1 MSASILPIRSAAAI
15 AQAVTALR
23 AGELI
28 IVPTDTVYGLATLPE
43 NTEAIERLYAIRQR
57 PHEPAFPLL
66 LAENKSMY
74 TLARVNQAAAR
85 LVQRFWPG
93 ALTVVL
99 PPAANLPAELHD
111 MPIALR
117 MPNYPALHP
126 LLKAVGDV
134 LFVSGATSSGY
145 PPAITA
151 QEAADYFGEQ
161 VAVILDGGHTPF
173 GVPSTIVDC
182 TQSPPVIVRRGTI
195 PEEKIWET
203 LKPKRVNFP

>member
-1 MSASILPIRSAAAI
+1 VNAPLLPVRSSEAI
-15 AQAVTALR
+15 AHAVTALR

-28 IVPTDTVYGLATLPE
+28 IIPTDTIYGLATLPE

-57 PHEPAFPLL
+57 ASEPAFPLV

-85 LVQRFWPG
+85 LAQRFWPG
-93 ALTVVL
+93 ALTILL
-99 PPAANLPAELHD
+99 PPGSDLSTAQRA

-126 LLKAVGDV
+126 LLRAVGDV
-134 LFVSGATSSGY
+134 LFVSGATCSGY

-151 QEAADYFGEQ
+151 QEAADYFSEQ
-161 VAVILDGGHTPF
+161 VAIILDGGPTPF
-173 GVPSTIVDC
+173 GIPSTIVDC
-182 TQSPPVIVRRGTI
+182 TQSPPLLVRRGAI
-195 PEEKIWET
+195 PEEKIWAT
-203 LKPKRVNFP
+203 LAPQFVKFS

>member
-1 MSASILPIRSAAAI
+1 MSALLLPIRSSEAI
-15 AQAVTALR
+15 AHAVTLLR

-28 IVPTDTVYGLATLPE
+28 IIPTDTVYGIATLPE
-43 NTEAIERLYAIRQR
+43 NTAAIERLYAIRQR
-57 PHEPAFPLL
+57 PREPAFPLL

-74 TLARVNQAAAR
+74 TLARVNHAAAR
-85 LVQRFWPG
+85 LAQRFWPG
-93 ALTVVL
+93 SLTILL
-99 PPAANLPAELHD
+99 PPAANLPAELRT

-117 MPNYPALHP
+117 MPNYPDLHP

-161 VAVILDGGHTPF
+161 VAAILDGGRTPF

-182 TQSPPVIVRRGTI
+182 TQSPPVIVRRGAI

-203 LKPKRVNFP
+203 LKPKLVSFP

>member
-1 MSASILPIRSAAAI
+1 VSAPILPIRSPKAI
-15 AQAVTALR
+15 AHALASLR

-28 IVPTDTVYGLATLPE
+28 VIPTDTIYGLATLPK
-43 NTEAIERLYAIRQR
+43 NTATIKQLYEIRQR

-66 LAENKSMY
+66 LAENKSLY
-74 TLARVNQAAAR
+74 TLAHVNPAAR
-85 LVQRFWPG
+85 RLAQRFWPG
-93 ALTVVL
+93 SLTLML
-99 PPAANLPAELHD
+99 PPATSLPAELRT
-111 MPIALR
+111 MPVALR
-117 MPNYPALHP
+117 MPNYPDLHP

-161 VAVILDGGHTPF
+161 VALILDGGQTPF

-195 PEEKIWET
+195 PEDKIWET
-203 LKPKRVNFP
+203 LAPQPVSFP